1 MNIVRNTSKKCMF
14 MVTLVYTFLLSTY
27 LTHAQSLLGEK
38 FADAFNDF
46 IAEYQ
51 FHIAG
56 GIGFGVMT
64 GILAFIMLFMRLGAH
79 ADNPTKRKEITRE
92 LFIVGICTGLLG
104 AIPLVYM
111 LFVAI
116 VTGAGSTN

>member
-1 MNIVRNTSKKCMF
+1 MKLIRNTTQKSLF
-14 MVTLVYTFLLSTY
+14 IVTLVYTFLLSTY

-46 IAEYQ
+46 MAEYK

-64 GILAFIMLFMRLGAH
+64 GILAFITLFMKLGAH
-79 ADNPTKRKEITRE
+79 ADNPTKRKEITHE
-92 LFIVGICTGLLG
+92 LFIVGICTSLLG

-111 LFVAI
+111 LFVYI
-116 VTGAGSTN
+116 SIGA

>member
-14 MVTLVYTFLLSTY
+14 IVTLVYTFLLSTY
-27 LTHAQSLLGEK
+27 FTHAQSLLGDK
-38 FADAFNDF
+38 FAEAFNDF
-46 IAEYQ
+46 MAEYQ

-64 GILAFIMLFMRLGAH
+64 GILAFITLFMRLGAH
-79 ADNPTKRKEITRE
+79 ADNPTKRKEITNE
-92 LFIVGICTGLLG
+92 LLVVGICTGFLG

-111 LFVAI
+111 LYVYIVA
-116 VTGAGSTN
+116 GA